1 MKKRRS
7 YLYLQIVLL
16 LVSCEK
22 YTPEVFANEPGD
34 ASAIQVDTTVYVS
47 VDNHPEYLIVCGAD
61 STNAKSFARFLSSF
75 ESVLFAEDTEEEE
88 KEYEFIIGRTGRAES
103 NRVSEAIN
111 GFGYM
116 VKAELNKLI
125 IIGSDETWTALALYA
140 FEDYCTERGL
150 AVKDS
155 LLTIPGDLVLKED
168 YEDPQL
174 LSRLIQKGHDFLLN
188 PEFVLSCSG
197 LGNCTIGQGATSDGE
212 YFYVINKNSNDTQSI
227 IFRFDMSSL
236 KWKGQSGYFNAGHA
250 NDLAYN
256 GDKDL
261 IIVAHGQSQGQILTL
276 VRASDLS
283 VISDVTIDVG
293 ASSVS
298 YNSARKLYAFSQGGT
313 TLHFTD
319 DSFHVVGSFKRT
331 PPNGYT
337 TQGMGSDDMY
347 IYFPMSA
354 SKDNVIDVYD
364 WEGQYVTTLQLPF
377 SRESETLFYAAG
389 EYYMNFNHSGSELYR
404 INPVLY
410 YTYD

>member
-1 MKKRRS
+1 MKNRRF
-7 YLYLQIVLL
+7 YLYLQIVFL

-22 YTPEVFANEPGD
+22 YSPEVVANEPGET
-34 ASAIQVDTTVYVS
+34 SAIQVDTTVSVS
-47 VDNHPEYLIVCGAD
+47 VDDHPEYTIICGAD

-75 ESVLFAEDTEEEE
+75 ENVLFAGGDGDV
-88 KEYEFIIGRTGRAES
+88 KEYEFIIGRTGRTES
-103 NRVSEAIN
+103 NWASEAIN

-116 VKAELNKLI
+116 VKSELNKLI
-125 IIGSDETWTALALYA
+125 ITGSDETWTALALYA
-140 FEDYCTERGL
+140 FEDYCTESGL

-155 LLTIPGDLVLKED
+155 LLTIPGNLVLKEE

-174 LSRLIQKGHDFLLN
+174 IAHLIQKGYDFTLD

-197 LGNCTIGQGATSDGE
+197 LGNCTIGQGATSDGV

-227 IFRFDMSSL
+227 IFRFDIPSL
-236 KWKGQSGYFNAGHA
+236 KWKGQSGYFNAGHS

-256 GDKDL
+256 ADKDL

-283 VISDVTIDVG
+283 VISDVTIEVG

-298 YNSARKLYAFSQGGT
+298 YNSIRKLYAFSQGGT

-319 DSFHVVGSFKRT
+319 DSFNVVSSFKRT
-331 PPNGYT
+331 PPKGYT
-337 TQGMGSDDMY
+337 TQGMGSDDRY

-354 SKDNVIDVYD
+354 SGDNVIDVYD
-364 WEGQYVTTLQLPF
+364 WEGQYVTTVHLPF
-377 SRESETLFYAAG
+377 SKESETMFYAAG
-389 EYYMNFNHSGSELYR
+389 DYYMNFNHSGSELYR
-404 INPVLY
+404 IKPVLY
-410 YTYD
+410 FKYD

>member
-1 MKKRRS
+1 MKNHRS
-7 YLYLQIVLL
+7 YLYLQIVVL

-22 YTPEVFANEPGD
+22 YSPDVFASESGN
-34 ASAIQVDTTVYVS
+34 ASADQIDTTVYVT
-47 VDNHPEYLIVCGAD
+47 VDNHPEYTIICGAD
-61 STNAKSFARFLSSF
+61 STNAKSFARYLSSY
-75 ESVLFAEDTEEEE
+75 ENVLFAEDAGDV
-88 KEYEFIIGRTGRAES
+88 KEYEFIIGRTGRDES
-103 NRVSEAIN
+103 NWMAEAIN

-125 IIGSDETWTALALYA
+125 ITGSDETWTALALYA

-155 LLTIPGDLVLKED
+155 LLTIPGDLVLKEE

-174 LSRLIQKGHDFLLN
+174 IARLIQKGYDFTLD

-212 YFYVINKNSNDTQSI
+212 YFYVVNRNSNDTQSI
-227 IFRFDMSSL
+227 IFRFEMSSL
-236 KWKGQSGYFNAGHA
+236 KWKGQSGYFNAGHS

-256 GDKDL
+256 AEKDL
-261 IIVAHGQSQGQILTL
+261 IVVAHGQSQGQILTL

-283 VISDVTIDVG
+283 VISDVVIDVG

-298 YNSARKLYAFSQGGT
+298 YNAIRKQYAFSQGGT

-319 DSFHVVGSFKRT
+319 DSFNLISSFKRT
-331 PPNGYT
+331 PPKGYT
-337 TQGMGSDDMY
+337 VQGMGSDDMY

-354 SKDNVIDVYD
+354 SRDNVIDVYD
-364 WEGQYVTTLQLPF
+364 WEGQYITTLKLPF
-377 SRESETLFYAAG
+377 SRESETLFYTAG
-389 EYYMNFNHSGSELYR
+389 EYYMNFNHLGSELYR

>member
-1 MKKRRS
+1 MKNHRS
-7 YLYLQIVLL
+7 YLYLQIVFL

-22 YTPEVFANEPGD
+22 YSPDVFASESGK
-34 ASAIQVDTTVYVS
+34 ASANQVDTTVYVT
-47 VDNHPEYLIVCGAD
+47 VDNHPEYTIICGAD
-61 STNAKSFARFLSSF
+61 STNAKSLARYLSSY
-75 ESVLFAEDTEEEE
+75 ENVLFAEDAGDV
-88 KEYEFIIGRTGRAES
+88 KEYEFIIGRTGRDES
-103 NRVSEAIN
+103 NWVAEAIN

-125 IIGSDETWTALALYA
+125 ITGSDETWTALALYA

-155 LLTIPGDLVLKED
+155 LLTIPGDLVLKEE

-174 LSRLIQKGHDFLLN
+174 IARLIKKGYDFTLD

-212 YFYVINKNSNDTQSI
+212 YFYVVNRNSNDTQSI
-227 IFRFDMSSL
+227 IFRFEMSSL
-236 KWKGQSGYFNAGHA
+236 KWKGQSGYFNAGHS

-256 GDKDL
+256 AEKDL
-261 IIVAHGQSQGQILTL
+261 IVVAHGQSQGQILTL

-283 VISDVTIDVG
+283 VISDVKIDVG

-298 YNSARKLYAFSQGGT
+298 YNAIRKQYAFSQGGT

-319 DSFHVVGSFKRT
+319 DSFNLISSFKRN
-331 PPNGYT
+331 PPKGYT
-337 TQGMGSDDMY
+337 VQGMGSDDMY

-354 SKDNVIDVYD
+354 SMDNVIDVYD
-364 WEGQYVTTLQLPF
+364 WEGQYIKTLKLPF
-377 SRESETLFYAAG
+377 SRESETLFYTAG
-389 EYYMNFNHSGSELYR
+389 EYYMNFNHLGSELYR